1 MEKKDKPSFGFCAI
15 IALLVIAS
23 AFITAMSVTT
33 SCSNSGKAGVE
44 NQTKEAAP
52 YTNRFVVVEREYSM
66 NIVYDKNTLVMY
78 SVTNGIYNSGN
89 MTMLCDSTGKP
100 LLWKGGNDE

>member
-15 IALLVIAS
+15 IVLLVIAS
-23 AFITAMSVTT
+23 AFITAISLTT
-33 SCSNSGKAGVE
+33 SCSNSGSV
-44 NQTKEAAP
+44 QTEKQAKEPAP
-52 YTNRFVVVEREYSM
+52 YTNRFVVVERDYYM

-100 LLWKGGNDE
+100 LLWKGGDDE